1 MHADGIDDFP
11 AIFAE
16 VQSEGCLLEVA
27 AADMEG
33 NTADV
38 DQGDTAEA
46 QHLELVAFTTKNP
59 PSLRMMP
66 MRPCSSKRV
75 M

>member
-11 AIFAE
+11 AIFDE
-16 VQSEGCLLEVA
+16 VQSEGLLEVA

-33 NTADV
+33 DTADV

-46 QHLELVAFTTKNP
+46 QHLELVALTTKNP
-59 PSLRMMP
+59 PSLRMML